1 MNTTFFV
8 SIKIVCCNIYMNI
21 HIILSMPWNKI
32 CEFSIAIRSQC
43 LPFLCA
49 LQVQSQTQQTLNLR
63 TRMLVRKSQPPPL
76 HIIPRLEFIFRY
88 ITRAINHTQ
97 VCKHCQ
103 ANHGFSHGLL
113 HTTITHGHFL
123 SKLFLRLFSVITNCY
138 NGYSKL
144 WIRRDQYQDSW
155 IFYSIPLIVRSHVVV

>member
-1 MNTTFFV
+1 MIV
-8 SIKIVCCNIYMNI
+8 LSI
-21 HIILSMPWNKI
+21 PQNKI

-49 LQVQSQTQQTLNLR
+49 LQVQSQTQQTLNLK
-63 TRMLVRKSQPPPL
+63 TKMLVRKSQPPLL
-76 HIIPRLEFIFRY
+76 HIIPRLELIFRY

-113 HTTITHGHFL
+113 HTIITHGHFL
-123 SKLFLRLFSVITNCY
+123 SKQFLHLISAITNGF
-138 NGYSKL
+138 NGHLKL
-144 WIRRDQYQDSW
+144 WIRHDQYQDSW
-155 IFYSIPLIVRSHVVV
+155 IFYSIPIIVRSHVVV